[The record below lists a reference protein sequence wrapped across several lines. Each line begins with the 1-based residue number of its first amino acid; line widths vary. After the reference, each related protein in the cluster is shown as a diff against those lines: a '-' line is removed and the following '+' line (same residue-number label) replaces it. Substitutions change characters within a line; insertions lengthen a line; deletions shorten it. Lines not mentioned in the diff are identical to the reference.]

1 MYVVKSWV
9 YPWLSSNQFLFA
21 LYHLNSLLFCFTQ
34 AQQIWIQDQG
44 LDPPISYL
52 SNFYCLT
59 WKIPWRPLSNGKSV
73 WLRQTIMRWTDNWMT
88 SSILSSFLLK
98 VNIASLLSFKY
109 FVSVSISSRS
119 EIRTVGSLILVLL
132 AIVFLVS
139 FAFSPEIVWPQFLSV
154 NELSW

>member
-1 MYVVKSWV
+1 M
-9 YPWLSSNQFLFA
+9 N
-21 LYHLNSLLFCFTQ
+21 
-34 AQQIWIQDQG
+34 I
-44 LDPPISYL
+44 PISYL

-73 WLRQTIMRWTDNWMT
+73 WLRQTIIRWTDNWMT

-119 EIRTVGSLILVLL
+119 EIRMVGSLLSILL
-132 AIVFLVS
+132 AISFLVS
-139 FAFSPEIVWPQFLSV
+139 FAFSPEIAWSQFLSV
-154 NELSW
+154 NELSWSDLNLNLVFDVQIRAHIFNFFVNFKIKLFYIW